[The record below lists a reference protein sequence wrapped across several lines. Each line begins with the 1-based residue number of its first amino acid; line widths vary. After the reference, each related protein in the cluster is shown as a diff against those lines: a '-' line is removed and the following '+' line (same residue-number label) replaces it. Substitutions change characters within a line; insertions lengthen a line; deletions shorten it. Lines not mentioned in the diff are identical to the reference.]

1 MDGYFQMSW
10 VVVVVVFHVWPPE
23 RERERERKMDRS
35 HRLRLFISLQAESG
49 AGDVRRMGEGMGE
62 ARGGKDAYRFSPHER
77 HACFQQPL
85 IK

>member
-1 MDGYFQMSW
+1 MSW

-23 RERERERKMDRS
+23 REEERERKMDRS